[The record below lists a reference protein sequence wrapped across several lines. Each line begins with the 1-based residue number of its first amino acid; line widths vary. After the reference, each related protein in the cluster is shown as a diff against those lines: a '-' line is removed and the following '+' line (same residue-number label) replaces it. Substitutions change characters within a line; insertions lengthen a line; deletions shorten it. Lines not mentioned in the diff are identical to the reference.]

1 MSAFLCFCV
10 PLFSSR
16 GDGVVQAGALFAAD
30 PTKRTIWSLMTL
42 PSSSTV
48 RIFWVG
54 KKSEGHS
61 EKRSQARARVRAQGC
76 LGGGCERGREES
88 AALSVVRSIHSQ
100 SRRRWWRCRTPCRCR
115 PARVGV
121 LWGGAQRREGEHGG
135 GGGGAPGT
143 GETEKKKPTALP
155 LLKRKTHRKPQQQA
169 GLAHARVADQQQLCM
184 GGRKWGGVRVSVC
197 GACEKREET
206 ARESD
211 ALFPFCAAQGQHR
224 LRPPGSAA
232 RPPGCCPA
240 GLPTASCAP

>member
-143 GETEKKKPTALP
+143 GETEKKKTDGAPSLKKKDAPQTAAASRTCP
-155 LLKRKTHRKPQQQA
+155 RPSRRSAAAVH
-169 GLAHARVADQQQLCM
+169 GWEEV
-184 GGRKWGGVRVSVC
+184 GW
-197 GACEKREET
+197 GACERV
-206 ARESD
+206 RSV
-211 ALFPFCAAQGQHR
+211 
-224 LRPPGSAA
+224 
-232 RPPGCCPA
+232 
-240 GLPTASCAP
+240 